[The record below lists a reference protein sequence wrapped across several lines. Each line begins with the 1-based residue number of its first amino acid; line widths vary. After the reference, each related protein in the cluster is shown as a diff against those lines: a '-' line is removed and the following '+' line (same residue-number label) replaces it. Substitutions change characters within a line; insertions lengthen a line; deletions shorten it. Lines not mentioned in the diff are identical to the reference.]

1 MLDGIISFFY
11 DGLWWKWLFTLKNVR
26 KNDWKLIIGGG
37 RGSWNKDV
45 LGGKKIDKLTIGVGG
60 TIIRDSRVIDSD
72 VKEVKKQLRN
82 PPKPIDD
89 EKTQMTQII
98 GLIKPMLT

>member
-1 MLDGIISFFY
+1 MAIY
-11 DGLWWKWLFTLKNVR
+11 TQKCEKKWLKINNR
-26 KNDWKLIIGGG
+26 GGG
-37 RGSWNKDV
+37 RGSWNKVV